1 VKHLISI
8 SLAFLYLTLNISAQD
23 TLLNP
28 VPLSYSNIEYDSE
41 GRMYIEIRGEKIYE
55 NVSNPYFSIDRFS
68 GNPSGTDDGI
78 LFDFGDANING
89 IIYYGFIPYGDSKHP
104 HPVYFHSVAPIV
116 SGKAFIEI
124 AETMSGRYD
133 MINWEQ
139 KEKGTI
145 GYRVVDSGGNFLYD
159 GIVTFQG
166 IGPFEIVPTIIEGPF
181 VNLLTQE
188 GATISFTTNMETK
201 ASVEVDGK
209 KYSGRK
215 GKQHEIKIRGLDP
228 STEYDYIVSYGD
240 NFQKYSFRT
249 APVPGSRTSF
259 TFAYASDSRS
269 GNGGGERNIYG
280 ANFYIMKK
288 IMALANSRNVKFC
301 QFTGDL
307 ITGYQE
313 QKPHI
318 ELEYA
323 NWKRAVQPF
332 GAYFPIYVGMGNHE
346 ALMRVFSSENRW
358 NISIDRFPF
367 DTESSEAVFADN
379 FVMPENGPVSEDGA
393 AYDPSPETIDF
404 PSYLENV
411 FYYTYDNVAV
421 VVLNSNYFYAPSTNL
436 LRYSSGGLH
445 GYIMDRQMQ
454 WLDNTIVTLE
464 ADPNID
470 HVFITIHTPF
480 FPNGGHVQDDMW
492 YNGNNDYRP
501 YVAGRQLEK
510 GIIERRDQLL
520 DILVN
525 KSSKVIA
532 LLTGDEHN
540 YARTEI
546 SPQMERYP
554 ELYFAKKIDLERTI
568 YQINNGAAGAP
579 YYAQEETPWT
589 PWVTGFTTQN
599 ALVLFHVTG
608 KEIEMEVV
616 NPDTLEEIDR
626 MKLR

>member
-1 VKHLISI
+1 MKHITAIILF
-8 SLAFLYLTLNISAQD
+8 FLYLNIAAQD
-23 TLLNP
+23 SIRHP
-28 VPLSYSNIEYDSE
+28 IPESYSNIEYDEE
-41 GRMYIEIRGEKIYE
+41 GRMFIEISGERIYE
-55 NVSNPYFSIDRFS
+55 NLSGLEISIDNLS
-68 GNPSGTDDGI
+68 GNPSGTDEGI
-78 LFDFGDANING
+78 LFDFGYPDFEG
-89 IIYYGFIPYGDSKHP
+89 SLYYGFIPYGDSRHP
-104 HPVYFHSVAPIV
+104 HPVYFRSSTNI
-116 SGKAFIEI
+116 SNGKAFIEI
-124 AETMSGRYD
+124 IKSLGGLYD
-133 MINWEQ
+133 MIDWEEN
-139 KEKGTI
+139 KKGTI
-145 GYRVVDSGGNFLYD
+145 GYRVVNSKGDFLYD
-159 GIVTFQG
+159 GIVTFKG
-166 IGPFEIVPTIIEGPF
+166 NGPFEIAPTIIEGPF
-181 VNLLTQE
+181 VNLVTDE
-188 GATISFTTNMETK
+188 EATISFTTNMEIR

-209 KYSGRK
+209 QYIG
-215 GKQHEIKIRGLDP
+215 GKSIQHEIKINGLTP
-228 STEYDYIVSYGD
+228 STEYDYLVRYGD
-240 NFQKYSFRT
+240 NSQKYSFRT
-249 APVPGSRTSF
+249 APVPGSRMPF

-269 GNGGGERNIYG
+269 GNGGGERNVYG

-288 IMALANSRNVKFC
+288 IMALAKYRNAAFL

-307 ITGYQE
+307 VTGYQE
-313 QKPHI
+313 HKQHI
-318 ELEYA
+318 EVEYA

-346 ALMRVFSSENRW
+346 ALMRVFSAENRW

-367 DTESSEAVFADN
+367 DTESAESVFADN
-379 FVMPENGPVSEDGA
+379 FTMPQNGPLSEDGA
-393 AYDPSPETIDF
+393 AYDPSPESIDF
-404 PSYLENV
+404 PPYYENV

-445 GYIMDRQMQ
+445 GYIMDRQLD
-454 WLDNTIVTLE
+454 WLDNTISSLE

-470 HVFITIHTPF
+470 HIFVTVHTPF

-501 YVAGRQLEK
+501 YVAGRQLAK

-520 DILVN
+520 DIIVN

-554 ELYFAKKIDLERTI
+554 EPYFVQKIELTRTI

-599 ALVLFHVTG
+599 ALVLFHVAG
-608 KEIEMEVV
+608 KEIEMEVL
-616 NPDTLEEIDR
+616 NPDTLEEVDR